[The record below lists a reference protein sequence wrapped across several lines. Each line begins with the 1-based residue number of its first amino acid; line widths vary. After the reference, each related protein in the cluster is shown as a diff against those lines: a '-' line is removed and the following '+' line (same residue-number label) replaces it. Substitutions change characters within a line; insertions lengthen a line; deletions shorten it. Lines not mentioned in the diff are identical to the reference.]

1 MSQVGQNS
9 ADEQGTGPEG
19 NFEKAWEEINDRLAR
34 LRLDLDLADRVG
46 LGEETKKSIA
56 HKLYELQKTVDEF
69 AERWMEFERRR
80 RNLEDRMNGPL

>member
-1 MSQVGQNS
+1 MAPGGKNNG
-9 ADEQGTGPEG
+9 DEPGTGPEV

-46 LGEETKKSIA
+46 LGDETKKSIA

-80 RNLEDRMNGPL
+80 RNLEDRMNNPL